1 MGINKK
7 EFPGQSKGMKK
18 YLLPI
23 LFLSPAA
30 HSALPEDVKI
40 GGFIDTYY
48 AWDFNHPKDHERKF
62 TTQPVRHNEFNVNL
76 AYIDA
81 TIKREKTRG
90 RLALQ
95 YGQSVTK
102 NTAAEP
108 RQGQTSGPQDA
119 KVFQEAFVGKRL
131 GEKTWIDG
139 GIFLG
144 NIGAESWISK
154 DNYTYT
160 RALNLDYVPYYSAG
174 VRLEHALSEK
184 ETVQLQVLNG
194 WQNMSEDNHG
204 KAIGMQY
211 KRTVS
216 EKTVFTY
223 NNFFGDEEQT
233 FPAPR
238 FRAYHNFIL
247 NHRASA
253 DWQFVGAIDVGHQA
267 QKKNDGVDAWF
278 ATTFTA
284 RRVLTEIDS
293 VSGRLEWYNDRHEAN
308 VRTDSPNGFSVAGAS
323 VNFDRKLDET
333 SLWRTELRGFYAKD
347 EIYPQGTNRFQRL
360 NGFLLTSFSL
370 WF

>member
-1 MGINKK
+1 
-7 EFPGQSKGMKK
+7 MKK
-18 YLLPI
+18 MLI
-23 LFLSPAA
+23 LFLLFSGIARAQIP
-30 HSALPEDVKI
+30 SDVTL
-40 GGFIDTYY
+40 GGFLDTYY
-48 AWDFNHPKDHERKF
+48 AWDFNHPEDHERKF

-76 AYIDA
+76 AYIDL

-95 YGQSVTK
+95 YGNSVTK

-174 VRLEHALSEK
+174 VRLEHELSDQ
-184 ETVQLQVLNG
+184 ETIQLQILNG

-204 KAIGMQY
+204 KAIGTQY
-211 KRTVS
+211 KRKISDSQT
-216 EKTVFTY
+216 FTY
-223 NNFFGDEEQT
+223 NTFFGDEEQT

-238 FRAYHNFIL
+238 FRAYHNFIF
-247 NHRASA
+247 NFTASA
-253 DWQFVGAIDVGHQA
+253 TWQFIGVVDLGHQA
-267 QKKNDGVDAWF
+267 QKQNDGVDAWY

-284 RRVLTEIDS
+284 RRVLSEIDAIAA
-293 VSGRLEWYNDRHEAN
+293 RLEWYNDRHETN
-308 VRTDSPNGFSVAGAS
+308 VRTDSPNGFQVSGAS
-323 VNFDRKLDET
+323 VNFDRKLDEK
-333 SLWRTELRGFYAKD
+333 SLWRTELRGLYADDK
-347 EIYPQGTNRFQRL
+347 IFPRGANRFNRL
-360 NGFLLTSFSL
+360 NGFIVSSLSL